1 MTNNEMLTEASL
13 KPKTFRAFNP
23 AKGEYLAQEFTES
36 TPEEIAVAVEQAEKA
51 FTIYRKKSGAERADF
66 LQRIGEEIMALGDTL
81 LTLVQEESGLPAA
94 RLQGERGRTI
104 GQLNLFAALLRE
116 GSWVD
121 ATIDTAIADRQPLPK
136 SDIRRMNI
144 ALGPVGIFGASNF
157 PLAFS
162 VAGGD
167 TASAL
172 AAGCT
177 VVVKGHPAHPGT
189 SQLIA
194 EAIIRA
200 AQATNMPEGVFALV
214 HGESTAVG
222 MALVEHPLI
231 KAIGFTGSYRGGK
244 AIFDA
249 ANRRPEPIPVY
260 AEMGSTNPVFILPGA
275 LQERADNL
283 AQGVAASVTLGVGQ
297 FCTNPGLVVAQQSAE
312 AEQFVSKTTEAFSSL
327 AAGTMLSL
335 GIKKAFDAGIARLT
349 ETSGISVLAKGI
361 VNDNACSG
369 TPHFLQT
376 DAATFLAN
384 PEIGEEVFGPSTV
397 YISAISK
404 DEILKIAH
412 GLHGHLTATLQ
423 ATPADLEE
431 YTDLIHILERK
442 VGRLLING
450 FPTGVEVCASM
461 VHGGPFPATTDSRT
475 TSVGTAAIYRFSRP
489 VCYQDFPDQVL
500 PAELKNSNL
509 LGIWRNVNGQ
519 QTQAAI

>member
-1 MTNNEMLTEASL
+1 MTDKNILTEVS
-13 KPKTFRAFNP
+13 PQSNTFRAFNP
-23 AKGEYLAQEFTES
+23 TKGEWLTTEFTES
-36 TPEEIAVAVEQAEKA
+36 TPEEVAAAAEKA
-51 FTIYRKKSGAERADF
+51 EAAFLIYRKKSGAERAEF
-66 LQRIGEEIMALGDTL
+66 LQKIGEEIMNLGDALITL
-81 LTLVQEESGLPAA
+81 CQEESGLPEA

-104 GQLNLFAALLRE
+104 GQLNMFAALLRE

-121 ATIDTAIADRQPLPK
+121 ATIDTAIPDRKPLPK
-136 SDIRRMNI
+136 SDLRRMNI

-194 EAIIRA
+194 EAVLRA
-200 AQATNMPEGVFALV
+200 AKATNMPDGVFSMV
-214 HGESTAVG
+214 HGQSTAVG

-244 AIFDA
+244 ALFDA
-249 ANRRPEPIPVY
+249 AARRPEPIPVY

-275 LQERADNL
+275 LQERGDNL
-283 AQGVAASVTLGVGQ
+283 AQGLAASVSMGVGQ
-297 FCTNPGLVVAQQSAE
+297 FCTNPGMVVAQQSAE
-312 AEQFVSKTTEAFSSL
+312 SEQFLNKTTEVFTGL
-327 AAGTMLSL
+327 TAGTMLTPN
-335 GIKKAFDAGIARLT
+335 IKKAFDAGIQKLT
-349 ETSGISVLAKGI
+349 QTTGVSVLATG
-361 VNDNACSG
+361 VSNESVCGG
-369 TPHFLQT
+369 TPHLLRT
-376 DAATFLAN
+376 DAATFIAN

-397 YISAISK
+397 YISATGK
-404 DEILKIAH
+404 EELMAIAN

-423 ATPADLEE
+423 ATSEDLVEYADL
-431 YTDLIHILERK
+431 ISILERK

-489 VCYQDFPDQVL
+489 ICYQDFPDNVL
-500 PAELKNSNL
+500 PAELQNSNP

-519 QTQAAI
+519 LTKDKI